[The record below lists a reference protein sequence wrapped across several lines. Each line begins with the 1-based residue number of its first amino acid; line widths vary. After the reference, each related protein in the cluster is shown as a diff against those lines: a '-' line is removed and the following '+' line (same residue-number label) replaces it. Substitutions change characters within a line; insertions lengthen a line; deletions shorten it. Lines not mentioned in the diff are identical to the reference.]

1 MKSAIAGLWIFVS
14 LFTQITV
21 AAPQWIAHASIP
33 GPDVPPQG
41 ISRFDQLFMQQD
53 GTYAIPFPFTE
64 LIAAL
69 ERKIDN
75 GQQSSV
81 RQVFVPLGRSLQRDT
96 PAPDHFKFPRSVLA
110 VNGEMRTSDNEAGLV
125 MQYRLFMAHQPITE
139 TLEVISYNDKAG
151 RFEFQ
156 IVENYRLNQQ
166 PLVRQANRTM
176 CLSCHQNA
184 AAIFPRV
191 PWSETSSNVAI
202 ANQLIKNLP
211 QQYDSLIGV
220 ITNDAGFIDVLAER
234 ANYLSAAQRIWQ
246 QGCDS
251 LNCRLAIL
259 RAAFQYRLSA
269 KASFDSTDTRYRK
282 YYLGELQQGW
292 QSKWPQGLALANSR
306 IDNFDPLQKQLTL
319 QQDPLMARPA
329 HAVWYRADPILARG
343 IVYRLAGFFT
353 LDDIRRI
360 DRHLIMTQAEP
371 IATRKYHAKC
381 FIESNDIRSRVLYCG
396 DKADIASL
404 RARLEFETV
413 GAKISSA
420 RVLQLQFPG
429 DANIWQ
435 PEISGVVEQAGR
447 FRLVIGNNEDGLSAR
462 LSNGDRIREM
472 NLNFGLSGNKNLE
485 IVISTESIQLDQMLA
500 GIFNNNQQELSDS
513 LSSQPLR
520 RQAVITDLSRQAGF
534 KSLKWIDLPQPA
546 VSRKPAS
553 SFELPGSQ
561 ALLQPYCA
569 GCHSDNSR
577 NPPGFLAGS
586 RPDLKIR
593 QCAPRILAR
602 LKAWQ
607 PEREFSKSPMPPP
620 ASLVISVSNA
630 NEWPNSDHYRA
641 LVSAI
646 ELLLERDFS
655 QTRYD
660 DLPPCQVES

>member
-1 MKSAIAGLWIFVS
+1 MKSTIAGFCILVS
-14 LFTQITV
+14 LFIQIAT

-41 ISRFDQLFMQQD
+41 ISRFDQLFMLED
-53 GTYAIPFPFTE
+53 GSYAIPFPFTE

-69 ERKIDN
+69 EQQIDN
-75 GQQSSV
+75 GQQNSV

-96 PAPDHFKFPRSVLA
+96 PAPDHFKFPRSVLT

-125 MQYRLFMAHQPITE
+125 MQYRLFLAHQPKTE

-156 IVENYRLNQQ
+156 VVDNYQLNHQ
-166 PLVRQANRTM
+166 PRVRQANRAM

-191 PWSETSSNVAI
+191 PWSETSFNVDI
-202 ANQLIKNLP
+202 ANQIIKHLP
-211 QQYDSLIGV
+211 QQYDSLIGI
-220 ITNDAGFIDVLAER
+220 ITNDAGFIDVLIER

-246 QGCDS
+246 QGCGS

-259 RAAFQYRLSA
+259 RAVFQYRLSA
-269 KASFDSTDTRYRK
+269 KASFDSTDSRYRK
-282 YYLGELQQGW
+282 HYLGELQQGW
-292 QSKWPQGLALANSR
+292 QRKWPQGLALANSR
-306 IDNFDPLQKQLTL
+306 IDNLDPLQKQRTL
-319 QQDPLMARPA
+319 QQDPLLARPA
-329 HAVWYRADPILARG
+329 HAIWYRADPILARG

-353 LDDIRRI
+353 LADIRRI
-360 DRHLIMTQAEP
+360 DRHLIMTRAAP
-371 IATRKYHAKC
+371 VGTRKHHAKC
-381 FIESNDIRSRVLYCG
+381 FIESSDNQTQVLSCG
-396 DKADIASL
+396 GKTDIASL
-404 RARLEFETV
+404 RARLEFE
-413 GAKISSA
+413 KISTKILSV
-420 RVLQLQFPG
+420 RVLQLQIPG

-435 PEISGVVEQAGR
+435 PKIFGVVEQPGR
-447 FRLVIGNNEDGLSAR
+447 FRLIIGNDEDGLSAR

-472 NLNFGLSGNKNLE
+472 NLHFDIAGNNNLE

-500 GIFNNNQQELSDS
+500 GILSNNQQELSDS

-534 KSLKWIDLPQPA
+534 KSLKWIDLPKP
-546 VSRKPAS
+546 VISRKPAS
-553 SFELPGSQ
+553 NFELPGSQ

-569 GCHSDNSR
+569 GCHSDNSKH
-577 NPPGFLAGS
+577 PPGFLWGS

-607 PEREFSKSPMPPP
+607 PGHEISKSPMPPP
-620 ASLVISVSNA
+620 ASLEISASNA
-630 NEWPNSDHYRA
+630 NEWPHSDHYYA

-655 QTRYD
+655 QTLYD
-660 DLPPCQVES
+660 DLPQCLAET